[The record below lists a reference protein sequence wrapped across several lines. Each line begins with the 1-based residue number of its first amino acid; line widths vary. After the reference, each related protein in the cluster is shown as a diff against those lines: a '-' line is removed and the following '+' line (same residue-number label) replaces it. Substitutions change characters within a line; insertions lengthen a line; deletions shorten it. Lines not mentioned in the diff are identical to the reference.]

1 VWRKRGLA
9 LCPTKFGINFTAKF
23 MNQGGALV
31 HLYTDGTILITH
43 GGTEMGQGLHTKVC
57 QVAARAFGVP
67 LSACHVAENS
77 SDKVANSMP
86 TAASA
91 STDLYAMATLDA
103 CRQILT
109 RLKPLKDAN
118 PTLSLAEIAFKA
130 NMMRIDLS
138 AHGFFAIADKRC
150 GFDWSI
156 TPGKKDDGTDDNTT
170 RGFPFNYFT
179 QGVGCVEVEIDV
191 LTGDHE
197 VRRAD
202 LLVDLGSSIN
212 PALDV
217 GQIEG
222 AFTQGMGWTT
232 MEELVWGDKDHQ
244 WVRPAGRLHTSGPGT
259 YKLPAFN
266 DTPRVFN
273 VRLMSGVDNKVAVHS
288 SKAVGEPP
296 FFLGAGVWLAI
307 RNAVTAARAEH
318 APPAAK
324 GKHFTFLSPA
334 TTERIRMACHDR
346 FAARA
351 MANSAEAPAD
361 DDALRCRG
369 SF

>member
-1 VWRKRGLA
+1 
-9 LCPTKFGINFTAKF
+9 

-31 HLYTDGTILITH
+31 HLYTDGTVLIAH

-67 LSACHVAENS
+67 ISACHVAETAT
-77 SDKVANSMP
+77 DKVANSNP

-91 STDLYAMATLDA
+91 STDLYCMATLDA
-103 CRQILT
+103 CRQINA
-109 RLKPLKDAN
+109 RLAPLREAS
-118 PTLSLAEIAFKA
+118 PGASLAELAQSAFFA
-130 NMMRIDLS
+130 RIDLS
-138 AHGFFAIADKRC
+138 AHGFFIIDANRC
-150 GFDWSI
+150 GFDWGAK
-156 TPGKKDDGTDDNTT
+156 PGALADGTPDNTT
-170 RGFPFNYFT
+170 RGHPFNYFT

-191 LTGDHE
+191 LTGDHA

-212 PALDV
+212 PALDI

-232 MEELVWGDKDHQ
+232 GEELIWGDGEHK
-244 WVRPAGRLHTSGPGT
+244 WVPPGRLLNSGPGG
-259 YKLPAFN
+259 YKLPSFN
-266 DTPRVFN
+266 DTPQVFN
-273 VRLMSGVDNKVAVHS
+273 VRLMSGVDNVVAVHS

-296 FFLGAGVWLAI
+296 FFLGATTFFAI
-307 RNAVTAARAEH
+307 REAVRAARAQQLEADDGA
-318 APPAAK
+318 APAD
-324 GKHFTFLSPA
+324 GHFEFYSPA
-334 TTERIRMACHDR
+334 TSERIRMACADR

-351 MANSAEAPAD
+351 MAAGAD
-361 DDALRCRG
+361 VKAFLPKT